1 MDTDT
6 SAVADPAGPGALTQ
20 AQNEANRKA
29 SEVEAG
35 DRASRLIA
43 WAVACAGL
51 HGPDLTEL
59 EMDKLEKAK
68 MGFDDHARENQ

>member
-29 SEVEAG
+29 SEVEAC

-51 HGPDLTEL
+51 HGPPLTADEL
-59 EMDKLEKAK
+59 KNLEKAK
-68 MGFDDHARENQ
+68 ALFEKHAQENQ